1 METSPNHPPL
11 GTRRG
16 YRRHQPENTALYPIV
31 EQHLSSLREELRH
44 NEASLPHFVLNEFE
58 DYLRCGR
65 LEHGFLRVKC
75 SGCRHEHLV
84 AFSCKRRGFCPSC
97 GARRMIETSSHLVD
111 HVIPQVPTRQWV
123 LTFPWPLRLLFA
135 SQPVTLSR
143 VLAVIIRAIETD
155 LIHRAGLTR
164 RSHAR
169 TGVVTLI
176 QRFGSA
182 LNLNVHLHMIVL
194 DGVYTEHNGQARFHP
209 VDAPPRETLEHLL
222 DRLIKRTLRILL
234 RDGVLTE
241 DPEQPWL
248 DLQDPDTLDQLNAAS
263 VRYRIAIG
271 PGAGQRTLT
280 LRDPALVQPA
290 EQSAPKPFTVNRDGF
305 SLNAAPSPLTGRS
318 RRPPRSSGTS
328 VPLHYPPGYLPRTS
342 ITTLRRPNPAAPQ
355 TSLPRWHHS
364 PALHPS

>member
-1 METSPNHPPL
+1 METTSNHLPL
-11 GTRRG
+11 GNSRS
-16 YRRHQPENTALYPIV
+16 YHRHQPENTTLYPIV
-31 EQHLSSLREELRH
+31 EQHLSSLQDELRH
-44 NEASLPHFVLNEFE
+44 HETYLPRFVLNEFE

-75 SGCRHEHLV
+75 NGCRHEHLV

-135 SQPVTLSR
+135 SQPDTLSR
-143 VLAVIIRAIETD
+143 VLAVVIRAIETD
-155 LIHRAGLTR
+155 LIHRTGLTR
-164 RSHAR
+164 RAHAR

-209 VDAPPRETLEHLL
+209 VGAPPRKTLERLL
-222 DRLIKRTLRILL
+222 DRLITRTLRILL

-248 DLQDPDTLDQLNAAS
+248 DLQDPDTLDQLTAAS

-290 EQSAPKPFTVNRDGF
+290 EQSVPKPFTVNRDGF
-305 SLNAAPSPLTGRS
+305 SLNAAVAVPADHRDRLEHLCRYIA
-318 RRPPRSSGTS
+318 RPAIRF
-328 VPLHYPPGYLPRTS
+328 
-342 ITTLRRPNPAAPQ
+342 APQ
-355 TSLPRWHHS
+355 NEDHLSRLESRQRF
-364 PALHPS
+364 PASGKLERPL